1 MTDPGGE
8 DLRLSVQKLSRRIR
22 RNRPAGD
29 ISDSQLT
36 VLMQLH
42 AGGDLTP
49 GRLAELEHVT
59 PPSMNRT
66 VNGLE
71 QAGLVT
77 RRPAPADARKVLV
90 GLTPAGTELVLET
103 RRLRSQWFSDRL
115 SGLTDDERRIL
126 DAAAPLLRR
135 LAES

>member
-1 MTDPGGE
+1 MTDPVGE
-8 DLRLSVQKLSRRIR
+8 NLRLSVLKLSRRIR
-22 RNRPAGD
+22 RNRPADD

-71 QAGLVT
+71 RAGLVT
-77 RRPAPADARKVLV
+77 RRPAPDDARKVLV
-90 GLTPAGTELVLET
+90 GLTAAGTALVHET
-103 RRLRSQWFSDRL
+103 RRLRSQWFSGRIAE
-115 SGLTDDERRIL
+115 LTDDERRIL
-126 DAAAPLLRR
+126 DAATPLLRR